1 MMLNKDEKLEILKLE
16 MGLLQ
21 STLDKYDDLIYRN
34 RNWFIT
40 LWAAMIGLSFT
51 NNIYFLPLFGIGL
64 ALVYWLL
71 EGVLRYKSWYKNVNR
86 YREIRDALNS
96 KDFDINQISIYDLTN
111 KYGKQEYKI
120 GEKISACFFRMEAI
134 FLYLIMV
141 GASLVI
147 YFIINK

>member
-1 MMLNKDEKLEILKLE
+1 MVLSEDSRFELLKLE

-40 LWAAMIGLSFT
+40 LWAALIGLSFT
-51 NNIYFLPLFGIGL
+51 NKITFLPLFGIGL
-64 ALVYWLL
+64 AIVYWLL

-86 YREIRDALNS
+86 YREIRDTLNS
-96 KDFDINQISIYDLTN
+96 KVFDINKISVYDLTN

-120 GEKISACFFRMEAI
+120 SEKISACFFRMEAM
-134 FLYLIMV
+134 FLYLIMIV
-141 GASLVI
+141 ASIVV
-147 YFIINK
+147 YSVTN